1 MLIMG
6 FLPFSAT
13 ILEGIIF
20 LVVHEE
26 DDFTGQFALFIAR
39 AENKEFED
47 IVWPFIA
54 EVDRDTKEKL
64 EEEEKEKKLPISD
77 EAKNLLV
84 DIYIP
89 GTTAAKAFDSTLDFL
104 RNHLKADKYT
114 VRSLNQTTRTPFYM
128 DRTKEAMERALR
140 AAKREG
146 TTDLKDIMRI
156 FLYGLLLEKSAL
168 EEEMWKNTIGYF
180 CEEKEFEPDFKVT
193 FFDEN
198 KVKKK
203 TVELPLK
210 TERRVDPAKVDTS
223 GLEKELQTAK
233 EEQKLKHSQLQ
244 SVIER
249 CEELERRNAE
259 LEERERRYREE
270 HFELA
275 KLREYVYSLTDENDL
290 DNTFDRERVIKQ
302 LQEKKIVIIGGHENW
317 LGKLKELFSK
327 WNYIGAGEI
336 NSQIEDGLLHA
347 DMIYFFTDYLSHK
360 TFNKYM
366 DFIRGRGLNFSYIH
380 SVNIERNLR
389 QMKKDV
395 M

>member
-1 MLIMG
+1 
-6 FLPFSAT
+6 
-13 ILEGIIF
+13 
-20 LVVHEE
+20 
-26 DDFTGQFALFIAR
+26 
-39 AENKEFED
+39 
-47 IVWPFIA
+47 
-54 EVDRDTKEKL
+54 
-64 EEEEKEKKLPISD
+64 
-77 EAKNLLV
+77 
-84 DIYIP
+84 
-89 GTTAAKAFDSTLDFL
+89 
-104 RNHLKADKYT
+104 
-114 VRSLNQTTRTPFYM
+114 
-128 DRTKEAMERALR
+128 MERALR

-180 CEEKEFEPDFKVT
+180 CGEKEFEPDFKVT

-233 EEQKLKHSQLQ
+233 EERKLKHSQLQ